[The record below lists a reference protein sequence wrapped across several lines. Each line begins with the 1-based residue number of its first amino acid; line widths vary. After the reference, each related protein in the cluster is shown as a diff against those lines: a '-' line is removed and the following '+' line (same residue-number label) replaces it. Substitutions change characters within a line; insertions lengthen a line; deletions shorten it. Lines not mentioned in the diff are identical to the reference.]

1 MKLTL
6 GVVGRLRAGPE
17 KDLASDYMKRAATLG
32 LGLGFSPVELI
43 EYNPKNKTGKP
54 AASTAVLG
62 TLAPGTLRIVLDER
76 GKDIGSADFSRLLAR
91 WRDEGCAHGTLLI
104 GGADGWS
111 DEMRQ
116 GADAVLRFGAWT
128 WPHRLVR
135 IMAAEQLYRALSI
148 LAQSPYHREG

>member
-17 KDLASDYMKRAATLG
+17 KDLADDYIARAAMLGQG
-32 LGLGFSPVELI
+32 LGVSPVELL
-43 EYNPKNKTGKP
+43 EFHPKGKTDK
-54 AASTAVLG
+54 AAITQQVLSALPTG
-62 TLAPGTLRIVLDER
+62 SARIVLDER
-76 GKDIGSADFSRLLAR
+76 GKDMGSSDFAHLLAR
-91 WRDEGCAHGTLLI
+91 WRDEGNAHAALLI

-111 DEMRQ
+111 HDMRD
-116 GADAVLRFGAWT
+116 GAAAVLRFGSWT

-135 IMAAEQLYRALSI
+135 VMAAEQIYRALSI